1 VSADFLN
8 EKFELIRTK
17 LESQRLNES
26 FVYVK
31 PTMTTMA
38 TMTDS
43 IDANSVLCTDHYCVD
58 YLLPDLVNES
68 NVNSTRCLFSLFI
81 SNL

>member
-1 VSADFLN
+1 LRENVSADFLN
-8 EKFELIRTK
+8 QKFELIREK
-17 LESQRLNES
+17 LQSQRLNES

-31 PTMTTMA
+31 PTMTAT

-43 IDANSVLCTDHYCVD
+43 IDINTVLCTDHYCVD

-68 NVNSTRCLFSLFI
+68 NVNPVLLLF
-81 SNL
+81 NYR